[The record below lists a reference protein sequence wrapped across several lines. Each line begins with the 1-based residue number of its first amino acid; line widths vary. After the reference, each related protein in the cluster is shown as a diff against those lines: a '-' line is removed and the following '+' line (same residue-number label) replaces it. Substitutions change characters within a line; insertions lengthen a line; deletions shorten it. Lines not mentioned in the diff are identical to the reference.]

1 MNKYLKYFMP
11 YETYYFVYKK
21 GLIFKKTKKTA
32 AVATP
37 LRHFYFQNVR
47 KVGLGH
53 FGWMH
58 EVHF

>member
-37 LRHFYFQNVR
+37 LRHFYFQNV
-47 KVGLGH
+47 
-53 FGWMH
+53 
-58 EVHF
+58 